1 MGGLKLNYQRTNKII
16 LIEVKYSK
24 ISKNEIAIIIHKVGV
39 AILRIFAVMNQRF
52 SSKKTISTKD
62 IFHCRWQA
70 PSNIALVKY
79 WGKTEPQL
87 PKNASISFT
96 LSSAVTQTEVRFVPL
111 KSPTE
116 TVQFSIIF
124 EGEEKPSFRP
134 KLEAFFERI
143 LPYQSFLTDYKLEII
158 SQNTFPHSSGIA
170 SSASSMAAL
179 SACLV
184 DFEATISELDD
195 SIRQEKISFLA
206 RLGSGSAC
214 RSIQGPMM
222 AWGIHKE
229 LADSSDEIAV
239 PVTEIDPVFKDY
251 CDTILLIDKGEKQ
264 VSSTLGHQLMHNH
277 PYAQQRFDQANK
289 HLAELLVVLKQGD
302 LEAFINIVEKEAL
315 HLHAMMMT
323 SDPYFIL
330 MHANTLK
337 AIESI
342 WAFRKKTEIP
352 VCFTLDA
359 GANVHVL
366 YPSKVLTQV
375 KAFIDEELRPLCQ
388 EQQCV
393 HDIVGMGIKKY

>member
-1 MGGLKLNYQRTNKII
+1 MI
-16 LIEVKYSK
+16 
-24 ISKNEIAIIIHKVGV
+24 
-39 AILRIFAVMNQRF
+39 QRF
-52 SSKKTISTKD
+52 FAKNTSTTKD

-143 LPYQSFLTDYKLEII
+143 LPYQSFLTDYNLEII

>member
-1 MGGLKLNYQRTNKII
+1 
-16 LIEVKYSK
+16 
-24 ISKNEIAIIIHKVGV
+24 
-39 AILRIFAVMNQRF
+39 MNQRF
-52 SSKKTISTKD
+52 FAKNTSTTKD
-62 IFHCRWQA
+62 VFHCRWQA

-111 KSPTE
+111 ETPTE
-116 TVQFSIIF
+116 TVQFSILF

-134 KLEAFFERI
+134 KLEAFFVRI
-143 LPYQSFLTDYKLEII
+143 LPYQSFLTNYKLEII

-229 LADSSDEIAV
+229 ITDSTDEIAV

-289 HLAELLVVLKQGD
+289 HLAELLVVLKQGN
-302 LEAFINIVEKEAL
+302 LEGFINIVEKEAL

-323 SDPYFIL
+323 SEPYFIL
-330 MHANTLK
+330 MHPNTLAVIHKVWEYRKANTSAL
-337 AIESI
+337 
-342 WAFRKKTEIP
+342 
-352 VCFTLDA
+352 CFTLDA
-359 GANVHVL
+359 GANVHLL
-366 YPSKVLTQV
+366 YPKAEKEKVNDFIARELSVFCQSGQYILDEVGSGV
-375 KAFIDEELRPLCQ
+375 KK
-388 EQQCV
+388 V
-393 HDIVGMGIKKY
+393 